1 MIALLA
7 LIAGSSAFKFPS
19 SPARLSTGSR
29 LNNQAIRS
37 EAVAPPGYKPMADG
51 TYKKAGD
58 FLKEYVLEM
67 DNGAKAICRTFGGNA
82 FTYVTKDGIEVMGK
96 RKDAVD
102 IKSDSK
108 PYAGGAPHCF
118 PQFGPGA
125 LMQHGFA
132 RGMEFVPEERAK
144 KLSFDRM
151 IFKLVPTE
159 ETRKV
164 WDHEFEYRFDI
175 TLRADCLE
183 WDVIIVNEGE
193 KPFDVTLGFHN
204 YFDISS
210 LKNVVI
216 SGAFKGVPTVDKVS
230 GATGTA
236 ASDEIKIT
244 APIDTLYK
252 GFKGPVTI
260 TDSGK
265 GTKTTISSKGYS
277 DFVVWNPYGDEAMGF
292 DKFVCVEPVSASPVT
307 IPVGKFKET
316 KFYQK
321 VSCEKI

>member
-1 MIALLA
+1 MICFEGANA
-7 LIAGSSAFKFPS
+7 YRVTPM
-19 SPARLSTGSR
+19 PRLSTR
-29 LNNQAIRS
+29 LFANDMAS
-37 EAVAPPGYKPMADG
+37 AKAPPAPPGYKPMADG

-58 FLKEYVLEM
+58 FLKEYVLEN
-67 DNGAKAICRTFGGNA
+67 DNGAKAIVRTFGGNA
-82 FTYVTKDGIEVMGK
+82 FTYITKDGIEVMGK
-96 RKDAVD
+96 RADAVD
-102 IKSDSK
+102 IKSDSA

-132 RGMEFVPEERAK
+132 RGMAFVPEERAK

-151 IFKLVPTE
+151 IFKLIPTE
-159 ETRKV
+159 ETKKV
-164 WDHEFEYRFDI
+164 FHHEFEYRFDI

-183 WDVIIVNEGE
+183 WDIVIINEGSE
-193 KPFDVTLGFHN
+193 PFDITLGLHT
-204 YFDISS
+204 YFDVSS

-216 SGAFKGVPTVDKVS
+216 EGAFSGKATVDKTS

-236 ASDEIKIT
+236 TSDKIT
-244 APIDTLYK
+244 VTGPIDTLYK
-252 GFKGPVTI
+252 GLTTPITI

-265 GTKTTISSKGYS
+265 GTKTTLEAKGYADRVIWS
-277 DFVVWNPYGDEAMGF
+277 PYGNEAMGY
-292 DKFVCVEPVSASPVT
+292 DKFICVEPVSASPVT

-321 VSCEKI
+321 VSCVKI